1 MKKQID
7 DFQRCFPQK
16 GEAAVVC
23 EHDNGT
29 FVIGK
34 ADEGA
39 PANKNRLELKK

>member
-23 EHDNGT
+23 GHDNGT

-39 PANKNRLELKK
+39 PANKNRLELKQ